1 MTKQTQG
8 RSHTRLALF
17 YCNEAASGFLSFSP
31 DLGAANYKERRG
43 TRMNTKQNA
52 FAVEYVKDR
61 NATQAAIRA
70 GYSEKTAYS
79 QGNRL
84 LKNDEVKEII
94 KELEDA
100 AAARSAI
107 TQDMVIKELA
117 RIAFNDPRK
126 LFDDYGHPKDITTL
140 DDDIAAAL
148 ASVDIFEE
156 FSYNGDTRELIGYTK
171 KYKWSDKLR
180 ALEMLGKHLG
190 MFTDKV
196 QMSGSLNTGA
206 DKLASILAQLKE

>member
-1 MTKQTQG
+1 MNKKQ
-8 RSHTRLALF
+8 
-17 YCNEAASGFLSFSP
+17 AAFV
-31 DLGAANYKERRG
+31 
-43 TRMNTKQNA
+43 T
-52 FAVEYVKDR
+52 EYVIDY

-70 GYSEKTAYS
+70 GYSDRSAYS
-79 QGNRL
+79 QAHEL
-84 LKNDEVKEII
+84 LKKPEI
-94 KELEDA
+94 KEAIEELEEA
-100 AAARSAI
+100 AAERAAV
-107 TQDMVIKELA
+107 TKDMVLKELA

-126 LFDDYGHPKDITTL
+126 LFDDNGRPKDIATL

-156 FSYNGDTRELIGYTK
+156 FDHDGETRELLGYTK
-171 KYKWSDKLR
+171 KYKWADKLR

-206 DKLASILAQLKE
+206 DKLANILAQLKE